1 MELEEYKKKIQE
13 VLSTPL
19 STDSP
24 ENLYKESALI
34 ESMAYIAVRQAALME
49 TKIANLNEIL
59 RDEKAKVLPTLSGNQ
74 LEKTIKIEALVSST
88 LKAIDEAE
96 TTMKYWKSVGKLI
109 ENKISLSQSILAN
122 ITSQIKANLYLEN
135 IK

>member
-1 MELEEYKKKIQE
+1 MNLEEYKQKIQE
-13 VLSTPL
+13 ILSSPL

-24 ENLYKESALI
+24 ETLYKESAMI
-34 ESMAYIAVRQAALME
+34 ESMAYMAVRQTAIFE
-49 TKIANLNEIL
+49 TKIAALNETL
-59 RDEKAKVLPTLSGNQ
+59 RVEKDKILPTLSGNQ
-74 LEKTIKIEALVSST
+74 LEKTIKIEAATSS
-88 LKAIDEAE
+88 LIKEIDEAE
-96 TTMKYWKSVGKLI
+96 ATMKYWKSVGKLI

>member
-59 RDEKAKVLPTLSGNQ
+59 RDEKAKALPTLSGNQ

-109 ENKISLSQSILAN
+109 ENKVSLSQSILAN